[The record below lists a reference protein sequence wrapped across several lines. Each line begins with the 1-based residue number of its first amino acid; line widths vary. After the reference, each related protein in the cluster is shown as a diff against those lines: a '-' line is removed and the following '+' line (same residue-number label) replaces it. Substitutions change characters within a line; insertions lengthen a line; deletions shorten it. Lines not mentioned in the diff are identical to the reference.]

1 MKKFPDPR
9 INFHRFMESLQI
21 NWKSL
26 LLTSLLTIFIMG
38 IAVVAVFFAVVQSEE
53 QVMVP
58 NVTGKQLED
67 ALLELQAKE
76 LYPKIQLRYSNSI
89 DEKGSILEQDPP
101 FGTIVNAGK
110 RINLVI
116 SRGIVVDSVGN
127 YIGQKIDDV
136 RISLATLFSGYAVP
150 LITLPDNP
158 IYQSDESE
166 PGTILEQD
174 PPPETAITSPVTM
187 SLVVSSGPGNETA
200 KLPWLVGKSI
210 DETLLLMSRTKL
222 VFDFGTRAL
231 KDGEKPGT
239 VVAQKNFTDEPLPV
253 YSRSEVT
260 IAMPDEPID
269 DEVYGIFS
277 TKLAKYPYAL
287 KVQIDIIPQE
297 GDSYT
302 LLSFKHPGGN
312 LTVPYKV
319 PRFSV
324 LVLSVQDKE
333 ISRTMIQ

>member
-222 VFDFGTRAL
+222 VLDFGTRAL

>member
-9 INFHRFMESLQI
+9 INFHRFMESLQM
-21 NWKSL
+21 NWKAL
-26 LLTSLLTIFIMG
+26 LLTSLLTIVIMG

-58 NVTGKQLED
+58 DVLGEQLED

-89 DEKGSILEQDPP
+89 NEKGTILEQDPP
-101 FGTIVNAGK
+101 LGTIVNAGR
-110 RINLVI
+110 RINLVV
-116 SRGIVVDSVGN
+116 SKGIVVDSVGN

-136 RISLATLFSGYAVP
+136 RISLAALFSGYTVP
-150 LITLPDNP
+150 LITLDDNP
-158 IYQSDESE
+158 IYQADESE
-166 PGTILEQD
+166 PGTILEQN
-174 PPPETAITSPVTM
+174 PIPETAITSPVKV

-222 VFDFGTRAL
+222 VFDFDTRAL
-231 KDGEKPGT
+231 KAGEKPGT
-239 VVAQKNFTDEPLPV
+239 VVAQKNFTEEPLPV

-260 IAMPDEPID
+260 IAMPDTPVEN
-269 DEVYGIFS
+269 EVYGIFS
-277 TKLAKYPYAL
+277 TKLGKYPYAL

-302 LLSFKHPGGN
+302 LISFKHPGGN
-312 LTVPYKV
+312 LTVPYHV

>member
-1 MKKFPDPR
+1 MKKLPDPR
-9 INFHRFMESLQI
+9 INFHRFMESLQM

-26 LLTSLLTIFIMG
+26 LLTSLLTILIMG

-58 NVTGKQLED
+58 DVIGDQLED
-67 ALLELQAKE
+67 ALLEMQAKE

-101 FGTIVNAGK
+101 FGTIVNAGR
-110 RINLVI
+110 RINLVV
-116 SRGIVVDSVGN
+116 SKGIVVDSVGN

-136 RISLATLFSGYAVP
+136 KISLAALFSGYSVP
-150 LITLPDNP
+150 LITLEEEP
-158 IYQSDESE
+158 IYMADESE
-166 PGTILEQD
+166 PGTILEQN
-174 PPPETAITSPVTM
+174 PMPETAITSPIKV

-222 VFDFGTRAL
+222 VFDFDTRTM
-231 KDGEKPGT
+231 KEGEKPGT
-239 VVAQKNFTDEPLPV
+239 VVTQKDFTEEPLPI
-253 YSRSEVT
+253 YSRSPVT
-260 IAMPDEPID
+260 IAMPETPIEE
-269 DEVYGIFS
+269 EVYGVFS
-277 TKLAKYPYAL
+277 AKLGKYPYAL
-287 KVQIDIIPQE
+287 KVQIDIIPPE

-302 LLSFKHPGGN
+302 LISFKHPGGN
-312 LTVPYKV
+312 LTVPYHV

>member
-1 MKKFPDPR
+1 MKKLPDPR
-9 INFHRFMESLQI
+9 INFHRFMESLQLS
-21 NWKSL
+21 WKAL
-26 LLTSLLTIFIMG
+26 LFTSLLTILIMG
-38 IAVVAVFFAVVQSEE
+38 IAVVAVFFVVVQSEE

-58 NVTGKQLED
+58 NVIGEQLED
-67 ALLELQAKE
+67 ALLEMQAKE
-76 LYPKIQLRYSNSI
+76 LYPKLQLRYSNSI
-89 DEKGSILEQDPP
+89 NEKGTILEQDPP
-101 FGTIVNAGK
+101 FGTIVNAGR
-110 RINLVI
+110 RIDLIV
-116 SRGIVVDSVGN
+116 SKGIVVDSVGN

-136 RISLATLFSGYAVP
+136 RISLASLFSGYSIP
-150 LITLPDNP
+150 LITLSDDP
-158 IYQSDESE
+158 IYQADESE
-166 PGTILEQD
+166 PGTIIEQS
-174 PPPETAITSPVTM
+174 PMPETAITSPVTV

-222 VFDFGTRAL
+222 VFDFNTREL
-231 KDGEKPGT
+231 KENEKPGT
-239 VVAQKNFTDEPLPV
+239 VVAQKDFTEEPLPV

-260 IAMPDEPID
+260 LAMPDTPIEN
-269 DEVYGIFS
+269 EVYGIFS
-277 TKLAKYPYAL
+277 TKLGKYPYAL

-302 LLSFKHPGGN
+302 LISFKHPGEN
-312 LTVPYKV
+312 LTIPYHV

>member
-1 MKKFPDPR
+1 
-9 INFHRFMESLQI
+9 
-21 NWKSL
+21 
-26 LLTSLLTIFIMG
+26 
-38 IAVVAVFFAVVQSEE
+38 
-53 QVMVP
+53 
-58 NVTGKQLED
+58 
-67 ALLELQAKE
+67 
-76 LYPKIQLRYSNSI
+76 
-89 DEKGSILEQDPP
+89 
-101 FGTIVNAGK
+101 
-110 RINLVI
+110 
-116 SRGIVVDSVGN
+116 
-127 YIGQKIDDV
+127 
-136 RISLATLFSGYAVP
+136 
-150 LITLPDNP
+150 
-158 IYQSDESE
+158 
-166 PGTILEQD
+166 
-174 PPPETAITSPVTM
+174 M

>member
-116 SRGIVVDSVGN
+116 SRCIVVDSVGN

>member
-222 VFDFGTRAL
+222 VFDFDTRAL

-333 ISRTMIQ
+333 ISRTMVQ

>member
-9 INFHRFMESLQI
+9 INFHRFMESLQL
-21 NWKSL
+21 NWKAL
-26 LLTSLLTIFIMG
+26 LLTSLLAIFIMG
-38 IAVVAVFFAVVQSEE
+38 VAVIAVFFVFVQSEE

-67 ALLELQAKE
+67 ALLEMQAKE

-89 DEKGSILEQDPP
+89 DEKGTILEQDPP

-110 RINLVI
+110 RVNLVI

-136 RISLATLFSGYAVP
+136 RISLATLFSGYAIP
-150 LITLPDNP
+150 LITLPDSP

-187 SLVVSSGPGNETA
+187 SLIVSSGPGNETA

-210 DETLLLMSRTKL
+210 DETLTLMSRTKL
-222 VFDFGTRAL
+222 VFDFNTRAM
-231 KDGEKPGT
+231 KDGEKPGS

-260 IAMPDEPID
+260 IAMPNEPID

-277 TKLAKYPYAL
+277 AKLAKYPYAL

-302 LLSFKHPGGN
+302 LISFKHPGGN
-312 LTVPYKV
+312 LTVPYKI